1 MKILRA
7 GIIDKKVKRF
17 ICPSC
22 GEQIISLNKQEMVK
36 FITDCTNMCE
46 YCPCSLVCM
55 EGVANT
61 KCTMLLKWLDSEG
74 NLDDYMM
81 EVE

>member
-1 MKILRA
+1 MTRY
-7 GIIDKKVKRF
+7 
-17 ICPSC
+17 
-22 GEQIISLNKQEMVK
+22 EQIISLNKQEMVK

-46 YCPCSLVCM
+46 YCPRSRVCM

>member
-1 MKILRA
+1 MTRY
-7 GIIDKKVKRF
+7 
-17 ICPSC
+17 
-22 GEQIISLNKQEMVK
+22 EQIISLNKQEMVK

-46 YCPCSLVCM
+46 YCPCRLVCA
-55 EGVANT
+55 EGED

>member
-1 MKILRA
+1 MTRY
-7 GIIDKKVKRF
+7 
-17 ICPSC
+17 
-22 GEQIISLNKQEMVK
+22 EQIISLNKQEMVA
-36 FITDCTNMCE
+36 FIADCTNMCV
-46 YCPCSLVCM
+46 YCPCNMVCM
-55 EGVANT
+55 ESEEVGSANA

>member
-1 MKILRA
+1 MTRY
-7 GIIDKKVKRF
+7 
-17 ICPSC
+17 
-22 GEQIISLNKQEMVK
+22 EQIISLNKQEMVK

-46 YCPCSLVCM
+46 YCPCSLVYM

>member
-1 MKILRA
+1 MTRY
-7 GIIDKKVKRF
+7 
-17 ICPSC
+17 
-22 GEQIISLNKQEMVK
+22 EQIVSLNKQEMVE

>member
-1 MKILRA
+1 MTRY
-7 GIIDKKVKRF
+7 
-17 ICPSC
+17 
-22 GEQIISLNKQEMVK
+22 EQIISLNKQEMVK

-46 YCPCSLVCM
+46 YCPWSLVCM